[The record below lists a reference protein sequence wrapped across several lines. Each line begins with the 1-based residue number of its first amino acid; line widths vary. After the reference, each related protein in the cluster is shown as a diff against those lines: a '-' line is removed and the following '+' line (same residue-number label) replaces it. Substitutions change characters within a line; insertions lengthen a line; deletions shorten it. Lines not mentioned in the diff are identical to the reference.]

1 MNLEMISQII
11 YLKLLQDLPNQ
22 ILIQMMII
30 KIKYQLNYC
39 NKVIMFSGIQLI
51 PWNTTQKRSYTPK
64 VADNDRFNKDLT
76 KTNFKFGDDKPQ
88 LKSMN
93 SEAYV
98 EHPYQYKPVDKNL
111 RDYLR
116 AHHYQFG
123 KSDLPSQLITQNQ
136 VDYKDPGL
144 LGKTPITPLDN
155 HLLRQTHWTMGDGEP
170 NMYNTTYN
178 IVHTPK
184 KAEHEKSQYKR
195 GSLNLKGNNPM
206 TYLTDYREN
215 YFKKKAEPVKL
226 KDNINKNTNFNFG
239 DMKNDFST
247 TSRNAFKFDPNAAKG
262 VNAGLNP
269 DLMKELKST
278 HYKLGYDDDIGTTT
292 QKADYI
298 PFGLYDNLKER
309 KLPDDNFS
317 LGDKYKNKFEGE
329 TIYQTDYVEKEI
341 PDNGNDCWC

>member
-1 MNLEMISQII
+1 MDS
-11 YLKLLQDLPNQ
+11 
-22 ILIQMMII
+22 
-30 KIKYQLNYC
+30 
-39 NKVIMFSGIQLI
+39 
-51 PWNTTQKRSYTPK
+51 
-64 VADNDRFNKDLT
+64 
-76 KTNFKFGDDKPQ
+76 
-88 LKSMN
+88 
-93 SEAYV
+93 
-98 EHPYQYKPVDKNL
+98 
-111 RDYLR
+111 
-116 AHHYQFG
+116 
-123 KSDLPSQLITQNQ
+123 
-136 VDYKDPGL
+136 
-144 LGKTPITPLDN
+144 

-195 GSLNLKGNNPM
+195 GSLDLKGNNPM

-215 YFKKKAEPVKL
+215 YIKKRADTVDKQPNL
-226 KDNINKNTNFNFG
+226 NKETHFNFG

-309 KLPDDNFS
+309 KLPNDNF
-317 LGDKYKNKFEGE
+317 
-329 TIYQTDYVEKEI
+329 TDWRAI
-341 PDNGNDCWC
+341 LSRWP